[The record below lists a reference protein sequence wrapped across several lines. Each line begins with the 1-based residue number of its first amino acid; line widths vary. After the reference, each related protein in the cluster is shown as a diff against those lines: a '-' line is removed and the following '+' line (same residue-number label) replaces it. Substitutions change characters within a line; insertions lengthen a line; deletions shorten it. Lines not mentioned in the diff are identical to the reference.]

1 MGSRFPIEQLFS
13 RINSEVE
20 LQSFVERFHLKPL
33 KASAPSR
40 KYIAEWTGTVDGKA
54 VFSRHRRLAPTAPSG
69 SACLNALS
77 LSISAPDG
85 THLWRAEVQFD

>member
-40 KYIAEWTGTVDGKA
+40 KYIAE
-54 VFSRHRRLAPTAPSG
+54 
-69 SACLNALS
+69 
-77 LSISAPDG
+77 
-85 THLWRAEVQFD
+85 